1 MYIPIEV
8 SLYARVYLFHW
19 SIGAVYVCYTLVF
32 QAETHRILMSYIFDD
47 STVLARWSAVETQD
61 IEYVYSPLLRG
72 LIIPRGGTCLIY
84 RTFVFYCSLFS
95 EDFRVHAHFRAGSR
109 TRCVIML

>member
-32 QAETHRILMSYIFDD
+32 HAETHRILISFIFDD
-47 STVLARWSAVETQD
+47 STVLARWSAVET
-61 IEYVYSPLLRG
+61 RG
-72 LIIPRGGTCLIY
+72 CRGRLFTLASRADHSLG
-84 RTFVFYCSLFS
+84 RDVFN
-95 EDFRVHAHFRAGSR
+95 
-109 TRCVIML
+109 I